1 MPCICHFHASSNPNI
16 SLLLG
21 SNLERFFVAVTV
33 LRKKKKQNTLSIR
46 FYSFICF
53 FDHKLGIR

>member
-33 LRKKKKQNTLSIR
+33 LREKKKTEHSIDSVLF
-46 FYSFICF
+46 FYLF
-53 FDHKLGIR
+53 FRS